1 MGILWVNEVGM
12 DDIRDRLEQ
21 EIVDIKDTIRRYWSD
36 ICIRL
41 ESLASEY
48 LDMQGVAECNSYSI
62 KEYFMYDYKE
72 ASGEEKPELV
82 PVDDPTRV
90 DVTIV
95 FDFHL
100 ISIERKEVEI
110 SVIEAVTDE
119 EGTKMILEPT
129 RISDLA
135 HVEDLDLDPVNLVEM
150 LIYSHDYFDE

>member
-1 MGILWVNEVGM
+1 M
-12 DDIRDRLEQ
+12 DDMRDRLER
-21 EIVDIKDTIRRYWSD
+21 EIVDIKDTLNRYWSD

-48 LDMQGVAECNSYSI
+48 LDMQGVTECNSYSI
-62 KEYFMYDYKE
+62 KEYFMYDYTGL
-72 ASGEEKPELV
+72 SGEEKPELV
-82 PVDDPTRV
+82 PVDDPTQV

-110 SVIEAVTDE
+110 SVIEAVADE
-119 EGTKMILEPT
+119 EGVKMLLDPI